1 MIQQQQIQP
10 VLQFGKELFLLNF
23 IKISSLPLALLSYIF
38 EYFKID
44 GIDKDLKKSLEIIDK
59 YSSVNI
65 GKKLIDVLIIAED
78 RRNSLHNGVDTIA
91 ILRAIKVRI
100 LKKVYQGAS
109 TIEQQFVRVVTNR
122 YERNI
127 YRKFREQ
134 LLAIAVSKKRT
145 KNEIAKAYLSI
156 AYYGY
161 NLEGISAIK
170 KICGENIYEVSLDK
184 SIELV
189 SRLKYPQ
196 PLNINDIWLTKHN
209 NRNNYISKMIN
220 KNI

>member
-1 MIQQQQIQP
+1 MTGVTISAENVGTEKGEKIR
-10 VLQFGKELFLLNF
+10 VLKF
-23 IKISSLPLALLSYIF
+23 
-38 EYFKID
+38 
-44 GIDKDLKKSLEIIDK
+44 
-59 YSSVNI
+59 
-65 GKKLIDVLIIAED
+65 
-78 RRNSLHNGVDTIA
+78 RR
-91 ILRAIKVRI
+91 K
-100 LKKVYQGAS
+100 
-109 TIEQQFVRVVTNR
+109 NR